1 MKRRRAPIV
10 LQVVAALAIA
20 PAATAAD
27 YAQCNAMQER
37 FNRLYISGFRDFDRL
52 MDQCDNTT
60 ADDSPENVAC
70 SEQAAKKGACTHLRA
85 NERTQEGV
93 EINRLPGKA
102 IRARSL
108 TLASPVLV
116 LADAPCWIRTND
128 RLLRRQLL
136 YPAEL
141 REQTLQSCQ

>member
-1 MKRRRAPIV
+1 MKLRRALIV

-70 SEQAAKKGACTHLRA
+70 SEQAANKTRA
-85 NERTQEGV
+85 RISKPMSELKQEWR
-93 EINRLPGKA
+93 EIGCPGKP
-102 IRARSL
+102 SEPNL
-108 TLASPVLV
+108 
-116 LADAPCWIRTND
+116 
-128 RLLRRQLL
+128 
-136 YPAEL
+136 
-141 REQTLQSCQ
+141 